1 MTVAIIAEDSRKELM
16 IQFCIAY
23 AGILAKHDILATRT
37 TGQLVSDATG
47 LKINC
52 LMPGIGGGEEQ
63 IAARCAYNEID
74 LVLLLRDPKID
85 YKQNIQHNEILQ
97 QCDANNI
104 PVATSLASAE
114 VMVLALDRGDLDWR
128 EIVNPTFKDGKKK

>member
-1 MTVAIIAEDSRKELM
+1 MTVAIIAENTRKELM

-23 AGILAKHDILATRT
+23 AGILAKHEILATRT
-37 TGQLVSDATG
+37 TGKMVADATG
-47 LKINC
+47 LNINC

-74 LVLLLRDPKID
+74 LVLLLRDPTMD
-85 YKQNIQHNEILQ
+85 YGQTPQHNEILK
-97 QCDANNI
+97 QCDMNNI